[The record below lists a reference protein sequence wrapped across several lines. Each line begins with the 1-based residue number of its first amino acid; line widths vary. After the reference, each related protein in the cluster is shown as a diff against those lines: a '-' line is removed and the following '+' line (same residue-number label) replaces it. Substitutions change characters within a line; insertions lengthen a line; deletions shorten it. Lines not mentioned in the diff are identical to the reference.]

1 MEKGFRSIEN
11 EFSSTSD
18 YSRLRAAAN
27 NIKRIPLVID
37 HAKLIAD
44 NIDQQHMN
52 QQQPSSSHNNDM
64 DDRILDI
71 DVEQKPCTDRTG
83 PNISPSHPSDIAYLT
98 TLYGNPERVNI
109 ARDYWTLQLD
119 KRSQL

>member
-64 DDRILDI
+64 DDRILYI

-83 PNISPSHPSDIAYLT
+83 PNISPSHPSDIACLT